1 MKRCLYLALVA
12 IVAMGVNCKKENKVA
27 REGMV
32 NFLVGSVTIV
42 DDGKRKPAEIGD
54 VIRQGMIIETGPLSF
69 VDIYFD
75 ETAVKILEKSVVEIK
90 TLSHN
95 LTDNA
100 QATLFHVRTGRVFSR
115 VVKKLAKN
123 DRFEVSSQTMIAAV
137 RGTEFL
143 VESDELKSLIACLN
157 GSVEV
162 ENETAPE
169 QESVTIRDEQEVVVE
184 KDKPMTVRD
193 LSDENRR
200 LMGDIKKN
208 FREMKQ
214 EIRER
219 FEKNREEILKKV
231 EDRRRED
238 IEAVERRKAE
248 DQRKVEEQKA
258 RDRENIERVKG
269 STDETSRETGEG
281 VDRLKEDSRQRLES
295 VKPEIPKFKGSLDEQ
310 PGPEL

>member
-1 MKRCLYLALVA
+1 MKRCMYLALVA
-12 IVAMGVNCKKENKVA
+12 IMAMGVNCKKENKVA

-32 NFLVGSVTIV
+32 NFIAGSVTIV
-42 DDGKRKPAEIGD
+42 DDGKRKQAEIGD

-90 TLSHN
+90 NLSHDLSN
-95 LTDNA
+95 DA

-169 QESVTIRDEQEVVVE
+169 RDTVTIVDEQEVVVE

-214 EIRER
+214 EIRKR
-219 FEKNREEILKKV
+219 FEENREEIRKKV

-248 DQRKVEEQKA
+248 DQRRVEEQKA

-269 STDETSRETGEG
+269 TTDATSGETKEG
-281 VDRLKEDSRQRLES
+281 VDRLKEDSRQMLES
-295 VKPEIPKFKGSLDEQ
+295 VKPEIKKFNGSLDENSV
-310 PGPEL
+310 PEM